1 MADLITIKRGALGRK
16 VAMPKL
22 NEGELGYCTD
32 KGTLNIGTD
41 TGNEKVG
48 DVGWETRI
56 TELETLKTTIS
67 DLQAAVTV
75 IDTTIGTIDK
85 SIQDINSRLGE
96 IDTAIQDITARLDAL
111 TPSE

>member
-16 VAMPKL
+16 TTMAKL

-32 KGTLNIGTD
+32 KGTLHIGTD
-41 TGNEKVG
+41 SGNEKVG
-48 DVGWETRI
+48 DVGWEDRI

-67 DLQAAVTV
+67 DLQATVTD
-75 IDTTIGTIDK
+75 IDTTI
-85 SIQDINSRLGE
+85 QNINSRLGE